1 MFSIY
6 PELNQIPP
14 SYPNTTQLE
23 FPSKLN
29 PPKIPSGEQR
39 NTLPHQNPFGTYNGR
54 WVMPSKRNALCS
66 SSSKYTHSV
75 HWIRM
80 EWTGLFNARVWLTW
94 SETVMNVWRWDLAWK
109 SCRVVRDGLEWGVII
124 GLTLRTGVFLVGLNY
139 CCRVF
144 FVIENIM
151 MFVDFMMFN
160 ALYFVLL

>member
-6 PELNQIPP
+6 PELNQIQPWC
-14 SYPNTTQLE
+14 PNTTQLE

-54 WVMPSKRNALCS
+54 WVIPLQKGKRTLQFFFQIHTLCPLLD
-66 SSSKYTHSV
+66 

-80 EWTGLFNARVWLTW
+80 EWKGLFNARVWLTW

-124 GLTLRTGVFLVGLNY
+124 GLTLRTGVFWRVWITIVGCFLS
-139 CCRVF
+139 
-144 FVIENIM
+144 
-151 MFVDFMMFN
+151 
-160 ALYFVLL
+160 